1 MILPYRCKAIAAL
14 FEVKNPSCFDIICW
28 MDVFIAREAEAGL
41 RAASLVNPAES
52 RRGLLLGHR
61 RGPRYFV
68 ARVFPLGGRSF
79 PSAARLRK
87 LDGLFDG
94 RIIGFYAARNPK
106 PGPGDI
112 LQPFA
117 FGKLFLRVS
126 GPAGRPG
133 RLAVRAGVMEYDG
146 RFFLSPIP
154 LAGRK
159 P

>member
-1 MILPYRCKAIAAL
+1 
-14 FEVKNPSCFDIICW
+14 
-28 MDVFIAREAEAGL
+28 MDVFIAKEAEAGL
-41 RAASLVNPAES
+41 RADALVTPPDD

-79 PSAARLRK
+79 PAAARLRK

-94 RIIGFYAARNPK
+94 RIIGFYAARNPG
-106 PGPGDI
+106 PGPGGI

-117 FGKLFLRVS
+117 FGKLFLRV
-126 GPAGRPG
+126 AGSSARPG
-133 RLAVRAGVMEYDG
+133 RPVVKAGVIEYDG
-146 RFFLSPIP
+146 RFYLSPIP
-154 LAGRK
+154 LAGRR

>member
-1 MILPYRCKAIAAL
+1 M
-14 FEVKNPSCFDIICW
+14 KNSGGFDIILK
-28 MDVFIAREAEAGL
+28 MDVFIAKEAEAGL
-41 RAASLVNPAES
+41 RAASFVNRPED
-52 RRGLLLGHR
+52 RRGLLFGHR

-68 ARVFPLGGRSF
+68 ARIFPLGGRSF
-79 PSAARLRK
+79 PAAARLRK

-94 RIIGFYAARNPK
+94 RIIGFYAARNPR
-106 PGPGDI
+106 PGPGGI

-126 GPAGRPG
+126 GPAG